1 MALRMS
7 QMLRSAKESRRP
19 SAMPSV
25 SPEDPDVPVAAP
37 NAVSPQAL
45 PSATANPEQMA
56 SPVSGYAND
65 QPPLEAFPLAPG
77 QAGGQPE
84 NTELAWVG
92 TAQDIPAQAPVA
104 EDQPDM
110 SGPLYQQLIKASEAI
125 FKAAEGNVPDAAV
138 ITNAVRG
145 IHQLLGQQ
153 NTLLSE
159 TVRNHKDS
167 PTWPE
172 RSANTAILSMRLG
185 MELAY
190 DERRILALGLCA
202 LMHDLG
208 MLTIPP
214 DILKA
219 PRLTPSQLQLVKNH
233 PVESQKMV
241 DTFGAS
247 FTWIGKIVVQVH
259 ERRDGSGYPQ
269 GLRGEQIRDLA
280 GIIGLADTYEAM
292 THPRVDREARAV
304 YHALKEIINL
314 RNTLFG
320 RRLVKALIN
329 IVSIFPLGSLVELN
343 NSEIGRVV
351 DTSRTH
357 PTRPIIEVLL
367 DARSQRVNNQRL
379 IDLKNEPM
387 LYIVDPAIKESVL
400 QGK

>member
-1 MALRMS
+1 MQAPLPTADS
-7 QMLRSAKESRRP
+7 PLGQVSP
-19 SAMPSV
+19 PSV
-25 SPEDPDVPVAAP
+25 A
-37 NAVSPQAL
+37 
-45 PSATANPEQMA
+45 SA
-56 SPVSGYAND
+56 SGYINAQPPDTFFSADD
-65 QPPLEAFPLAPG
+65 QPKT
-77 QAGGQPE
+77 
-84 NTELAWVG
+84 TELAGVG
-92 TAQDIPAQAPVA
+92 TAQEMSAQASLTEA
-104 EDQPDM
+104 QPDM
-110 SGPLYQQLIKASEAI
+110 SGSLYQQLVVAAHEI
-125 FKAAEGNVPDAAV
+125 FKAAAEGNVPDAAIV
-138 ITNAVRG
+138 TNAVRG
-145 IHQLLGQQ
+145 IHKLLDQK
-153 NTLLSE
+153 NSLLSE
-159 TVRNHKDS
+159 TIRNHNDS
-167 PTWPE
+167 HSWPE
-172 RSANTAILSMRLG
+172 RSTNTAILSMRLG

-190 DERRILALGLCA
+190 DERRVLALGLCA

-214 DILKA
+214 EILKA
-219 PRLTPSQLQLVKNH
+219 PRLTPFQLQLLKNH

-269 GLRGEQIRDLA
+269 GLRSEQIRDLA

-304 YHALKEIINL
+304 YHALKEIIDL
-314 RNTLFG
+314 RNTLFD

-343 NSEIGRVV
+343 NAEIGRVV

-367 DARSQRVNNQRL
+367 DAKGQRMDSQRL

-387 LYIVDPAIKESVL
+387 LYIVDPAIKEGVL
-400 QGK
+400 QRK